1 MMIQVEEGQLRKR
14 QREYGSQTD
23 EECLVARGHCC
34 DASENMKR
42 LEAKIDQ
49 LLAVLPELEA
59 LKTRLIEVE
68 KENKELRNAVSSSQ
82 EELTELKVSMV
93 NTCSL
98 AADNADELN
107 KLKAEIQRQKCRN
120 IKLEAY
126 TRRENIKI
134 FNLPEIRGET
144 PRDTEELV
152 KSMFEEKMNISKED
166 VDEIRF
172 ERVQRMPTRR
182 NQDNPTKPRP
192 VIVKFSFYQ
201 DKQFVWSSVKNLK
214 DTGIGLSHDYPK
226 EIDDIHAKL
235 YPF

>member
-1 MMIQVEEGQLRKR
+1 MNEDHENDDSSGRRPMRKQ

-42 LEAKIDQ
+42 LEAKIEQ

-59 LKTRLIEVE
+59 LKTRLTEVE

-98 AADNADELN
+98 AAGHADELN
-107 KLKAEIQRQKCRN
+107 KLKAEIQQQKCRN

-172 ERVQRMPTRR
+172 ERVHCMPFGA
-182 NQDNPTKPRP
+182 TKTILLSLDRLLQNL
-192 VIVKFSFYQ
+192 VSTKTSNSF
-201 DKQFVWSSVKNLK
+201 
-214 DTGIGLSHDYPK
+214 GLQSK
-226 EIDDIHAKL
+226 T
-235 YPF
+235 

>member
-1 MMIQVEEGQLRKR
+1 MIQVEEGQLRKR

>member
-1 MMIQVEEGQLRKR
+1 MRKR

-82 EELTELKVSMV
+82 ELTELKASMV

-152 KSMFEEKMNISKED
+152 KSMFEEKMSISKED

-172 ERVQRMPTRR
+172 ERVHRMPTRR

-192 VIVKFSFYQ
+192 LLQNLVSTKTNNSF
-201 DKQFVWSSVKNLK
+201 
-214 DTGIGLSHDYPK
+214 GLQSK
-226 EIDDIHAKL
+226 T
-235 YPF
+235 